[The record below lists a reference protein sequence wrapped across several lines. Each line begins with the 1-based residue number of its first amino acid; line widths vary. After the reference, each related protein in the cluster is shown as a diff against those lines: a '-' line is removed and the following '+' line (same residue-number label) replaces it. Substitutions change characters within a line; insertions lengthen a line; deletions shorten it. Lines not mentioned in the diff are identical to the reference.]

1 MRAFR
6 DGRWPAVICALL
18 FLGAGTLMGWWLRR
32 PLNIYDEGIILTGAQ
47 RLRAGE
53 VLHADFW
60 RIYPVGG
67 FLGPLATTSLLGENV
82 VAGRIAGLI
91 WRLVL
96 VGLLAVISARL
107 GGWSAAI
114 WATAVAG
121 IALGATGAQI
131 YPLHVAAAGLLLSVL
146 LLSIAVRGESRRRTH
161 FSVLAGVATG
171 LTSLFRQDLAV
182 LGGILLVVV
191 LALAAWLGRSG
202 RSRRLLG
209 GFSAGAAG
217 SGLLVLAVFLAWA
230 GPGPVWHQLVV
241 FPLTR
246 MRAARALPWP
256 APSLDN
262 DVPLFYALGAAVL
275 LVLALLVT
283 RAAKGH
289 DAGDAAQRALV
300 ETGGLAAVLVSLWV
314 MSLQRFD
321 GTHGTPAAVV
331 GVALLAVLAAKALS
345 PSRYVRWGLVVV
357 GIVLSLVC
365 IVGPARS
372 VVSEA
377 RNGPGARGGYVTDC
391 AALPAAAGCVPLSA
405 DQLAAIQEVVR
416 LTSPGERVFVGTTR
430 ASLAYYG
437 DMSFYFLSDR
447 LPGTRYDEIHPAVT
461 DGADVQRQIID
472 DLERNEVRVVVIADL
487 PVSDEPNL
495 SSIDSG
501 VTLLD
506 DYLRENFRTVIRDGR
521 YEVRLHD

>member
-1 MRAFR
+1 
-6 DGRWPAVICALL
+6 
-18 FLGAGTLMGWWLRR
+18 
-32 PLNIYDEGIILTGAQ
+32 
-47 RLRAGE
+47 
-53 VLHADFW
+53 
-60 RIYPVGG
+60 
-67 FLGPLATTSLLGENV
+67 
-82 VAGRIAGLI
+82 
-91 WRLVL
+91 
-96 VGLLAVISARL
+96 
-107 GGWSAAI
+107 
-114 WATAVAG
+114 
-121 IALGATGAQI
+121 
-131 YPLHVAAAGLLLSVL
+131 
-146 LLSIAVRGESRRRTH
+146 
-161 FSVLAGVATG
+161 VATG